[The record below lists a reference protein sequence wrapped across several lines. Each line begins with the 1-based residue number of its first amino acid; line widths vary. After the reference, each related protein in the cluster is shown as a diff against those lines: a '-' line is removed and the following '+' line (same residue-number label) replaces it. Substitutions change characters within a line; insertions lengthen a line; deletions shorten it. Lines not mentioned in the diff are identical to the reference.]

1 MTDTRSATRSIDPD
15 HPLLSP
21 GVETDH
27 LATDIARDVALDA
40 LDTMQREHGVT
51 AEATE
56 AAVRALLLAAAE
68 LRWDITIAGR
78 GLLLSTMMMAGLDE
92 LRDDLVT
99 PPTYDKAVQR
109 ARLTAASRAG
119 WRRGEHA
126 ARTGQPLRVPA
137 GMVEIAGAMFKAFAP
152 QTRTDEGAPPAAA

>member
-1 MTDTRSATRSIDPD
+1 MTDTRDAAHSLDPN

-21 GVETDH
+21 GAESDH
-27 LATDIARDVALDA
+27 LATDIARDVALDV

-68 LRWDITIAGR
+68 LRWDITLAGR

-99 PPTYDKAVQR
+99 PPTYDQAAQR
-109 ARLTAASRAG
+109 ARLTAAARAG
-119 WRRGEHA
+119 WRAASTGE
-126 ARTGQPLRVPA
+126 PLRIPA
-137 GMVEIAGAMFKAFAP
+137 GGVELARAMLKACAP
-152 QTRTDEGAPPAAA
+152 QHREQDGAPPAAA